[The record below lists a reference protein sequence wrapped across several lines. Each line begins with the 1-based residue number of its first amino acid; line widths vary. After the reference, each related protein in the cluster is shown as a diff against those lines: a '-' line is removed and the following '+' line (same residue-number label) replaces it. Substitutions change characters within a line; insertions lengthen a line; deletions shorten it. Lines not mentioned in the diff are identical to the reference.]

1 MIFKKNK
8 NKHTTMDENTKNI
21 DPQDVETNEETTSA
35 QNGENVETPQTEEKI
50 ENNKK
55 TEDKKHHKTDSEKI
69 QELGE
74 KLNELNDKYLRTY
87 SEYENYRKRTTKEK
101 ADLLINGAADT
112 IKAILPVIDDLE
124 RALQSMTDEASR
136 EGVQLIYNK
145 LMNILQQKGLKEI
158 EAKGEKFSEELHE
171 AVTKFPAAE
180 ESQKGTVI
188 DVVEKGYYLNDKVL
202 RFPKV
207 VVAI

>member
-8 NKHTTMDENTKNI
+8 NKHTAMDENTKNT
-21 DPQDVETNEETTSA
+21 DPQDVEINEENTSE
-35 QNGENVETPQTEEKI
+35 QPDENVETPQPEANNENEEKK
-50 ENNKK
+50 N
-55 TEDKKHHKTDSEKI
+55 KKHHKTDKETI

-101 ADLLINGAADT
+101 ADLLINGASDT

-158 EAKGEKFSEELHE
+158 EAKGAAFDVNIHE
-171 AVTKFPAAE
+171 AVTQFPAAE

-202 RFPKV
+202 RFSKV

>member
-55 TEDKKHHKTDSEKI
+55 TEYKKHHKTDSEKI

>member
-8 NKHTTMDENTKNI
+8 NKHTAMDENTKNI
-21 DPQDVETNEETTSA
+21 DPQDVEMNEENTSA
-35 QNGENVETPQTEEKI
+35 QPDENVETPQPEENNENEEKK
-50 ENNKK
+50 N
-55 TEDKKHHKTDSEKI
+55 KKHHKSDNETI

-101 ADLLINGAADT
+101 ADLLINGASDT

-158 EAKGEKFSEELHE
+158 EAKGAAFDVNIHE
-171 AVTKFPAAE
+171 AVTQFPAAE

-202 RFPKV
+202 RFSKV

>member
-1 MIFKKNK
+1 
-8 NKHTTMDENTKNI
+8 MDENTKNT
-21 DPQDVETNEETTSA
+21 DPQDVEINEENTSA
-35 QNGENVETPQTEEKI
+35 QHDENVETPQPEANNENEEKK
-50 ENNKK
+50 N
-55 TEDKKHHKTDSEKI
+55 KKHHKTDKETI

-101 ADLLINGAADT
+101 ADLLINGASDT

-158 EAKGEKFSEELHE
+158 EAKGAAFDVNIHE
-171 AVTKFPAAE
+171 AVTQFPAAE

-202 RFPKV
+202 RFSKV

>member
-8 NKHTTMDENTKNI
+8 NKHTAMDENTKNI
-21 DPQDVETNEETTSA
+21 DPQDVEINEENTSA
-35 QNGENVETPQTEEKI
+35 QPDENVETPQPEANDENEEKK
-50 ENNKK
+50 N
-55 TEDKKHHKTDSEKI
+55 KKHHKSDKETI

-101 ADLLINGAADT
+101 ADLLINGASDT

-158 EAKGEKFSEELHE
+158 EAKGAAFDVNIHE
-171 AVTKFPAAE
+171 AVTQFPAAE

-202 RFPKV
+202 RFSKV

>member
-8 NKHTTMDENTKNI
+8 NKHTAMDENTKNT
-21 DPQDVETNEETTSA
+21 DPQDVEINEENTSA
-35 QNGENVETPQTEEKI
+35 QPDENVETPQPEANNENEEKK
-50 ENNKK
+50 N
-55 TEDKKHHKTDSEKI
+55 KKHHKSDKETI

-101 ADLLINGAADT
+101 ADLLINGASDT
-112 IKAILPVIDDLE
+112 IKAILPVIDLE
-124 RALQSMTDEASR
+124 RALQSMTDESSR

-158 EAKGEKFSEELHE
+158 EAKGAAFDVNIHE
-171 AVTKFPAAE
+171 AVTQFPAAE

-202 RFPKV
+202 RFSKV

>member
-8 NKHTTMDENTKNI
+8 NKHTVMDENTKNI
-21 DPQDVETNEETTSA
+21 DPQDVEMNEENTSA
-35 QNGENVETPQTEEKI
+35 QPDENVETPQPEANNENEEKK
-50 ENNKK
+50 E
-55 TEDKKHHKTDSEKI
+55 KKHHKTDKETI

-101 ADLLINGAADT
+101 ADLLINGASDT

-158 EAKGEKFSEELHE
+158 EAKGADFDVNIHE
-171 AVTKFPAAE
+171 AVTQFPAAD
-180 ESQKGTVI
+180 ESQKGTVL

-202 RFPKV
+202 RFSKV

>member
-8 NKHTTMDENTKNI
+8 HNNSEMDESTKNTE
-21 DPQDVETNEETTSA
+21 PQDVDINDNTTPAEEQA
-35 QNGENVETPQTEEKI
+35 AEQPKPQEEK
-50 ENNKK
+50 EEKK
-55 TEDKKHHKTDSEKI
+55 DKKDKKHHKNDSETKI

-74 KLNELNDKYLRTY
+74 KLAELNDKYLRTY
-87 SEYENYRKRTTKEK
+87 SEFENYRKRTNKEK

-124 RALQSMTDEASR
+124 RALQSMSDEASR

-171 AVTKFPAAE
+171 AVTQFPAAE
-180 ESQKGTVI
+180 EDQKGTII

>member
-8 NKHTTMDENTKNI
+8 NTAMDENTKNI
-21 DPQDVETNEETTSA
+21 DPQDVETNDNNASQQSDKNAEATQSEA
-35 QNGENVETPQTEEKI
+35 HDDKK
-50 ENNKK
+50 NKK
-55 TEDKKHHKTDSEKI
+55 DTKHHKNDSETKI

-87 SEYENYRKRTTKEK
+87 SEFENYRKRTNKEK

-112 IKAILPVIDDLE
+112 IKAILPVVDDLE
-124 RALQSMTDEASR
+124 RALQSMSDETSR

-158 EAKGEKFSEELHE
+158 EAKGQKFSEETHE
-171 AVTKFPAAE
+171 AVTQFPAADE
-180 ESQKGTVI
+180 EQKGTVI

>member
-1 MIFKKNK
+1 
-8 NKHTTMDENTKNI
+8 MDENTKNI
-21 DPQDVETNEETTSA
+21 DPQDVEINEENTSA
-35 QNGENVETPQTEEKI
+35 QPDENVETPQSEANNENEEKK
-50 ENNKK
+50 N
-55 TEDKKHHKTDSEKI
+55 KKHHKTDKETI

-101 ADLLINGAADT
+101 ADLLINGASDT

>member
-1 MIFKKNK
+1 
-8 NKHTTMDENTKNI
+8 MDENTKNI
-21 DPQDVETNEETTSA
+21 DPQDVEINEENTSA
-35 QNGENVETPQTEEKI
+35 QPDENVETPQPEANNENEEKK
-50 ENNKK
+50 N
-55 TEDKKHHKTDSEKI
+55 KKHHKTDKETI

-101 ADLLINGAADT
+101 ADLLINGASDT

>member
-1 MIFKKNK
+1 
-8 NKHTTMDENTKNI
+8 MDENIKNTE
-21 DPQDVETNEETTSA
+21 PQDVEINDNTTPAEEQTA
-35 QNGENVETPQTEEKI
+35 EQPQPQEEK
-50 ENNKK
+50 EEKK
-55 TEDKKHHKTDSEKI
+55 DKKDKKHHKNDSETKI

-87 SEYENYRKRTTKEK
+87 SEFENYRKRTTNET

-124 RALQSMTDEASR
+124 RALQSMSDEASR

-158 EAKGEKFSEELHE
+158 EAKGQKFSEELHE
-171 AVTKFPAAE
+171 AVTQFPAAE
-180 ESQKGTVI
+180 EDQKGTII

>member
-8 NKHTTMDENTKNI
+8 NKHTAMDENTKNT
-21 DPQDVETNEETTSA
+21 DPQDVEINEENTSA
-35 QNGENVETPQTEEKI
+35 QPDENVETPQPEANNENEEKK
-50 ENNKK
+50 N
-55 TEDKKHHKTDSEKI
+55 KKHHKTDKETI

-101 ADLLINGAADT
+101 ADLLINGASDT

-158 EAKGEKFSEELHE
+158 EAKGAAFDVNIHE
-171 AVTKFPAAE
+171 AVTQFPAAE

-202 RFPKV
+202 RFSKV

>member
-8 NKHTTMDENTKNI
+8 NKHTAMDENTKNT
-21 DPQDVETNEETTSA
+21 DPQDVEINEENTST
-35 QNGENVETPQTEEKI
+35 QPDENVETPQPEANNENEERS
-50 ENNKK
+50 N
-55 TEDKKHHKTDSEKI
+55 KKHHKSDKETI
-69 QELGE
+69 QELGD
-74 KLNELNDKYLRTY
+74 KLNELNDKYMRVY

-101 ADLLINGAADT
+101 ADLLINGASDT

-158 EAKGEKFSEELHE
+158 EAKGAAFDVNIHE
-171 AVTKFPAAE
+171 AVTQFPAAE
-180 ESQKGTVI
+180 ESQKGTVL

-202 RFPKV
+202 RFAKV

>member
-1 MIFKKNK
+1 
-8 NKHTTMDENTKNI
+8 MDENTKNT
-21 DPQDVETNEETTSA
+21 DPQDVEINEENTSA
-35 QNGENVETPQTEEKI
+35 QPDDNVETPQPEANNENEEKK
-50 ENNKK
+50 N
-55 TEDKKHHKTDSEKI
+55 KKHHKTDKETI

-101 ADLLINGAADT
+101 ADLLINGASDT

-171 AVTKFPAAE
+171 AVTQFPAAE

>member
-8 NKHTTMDENTKNI
+8 NKHTAMDENTKNT
-21 DPQDVETNEETTSA
+21 DPQDVEMNEENTSA
-35 QNGENVETPQTEEKI
+35 QPDENVETPQPEANNENEEKK
-50 ENNKK
+50 N
-55 TEDKKHHKTDSEKI
+55 KKHHKSDKETI

-101 ADLLINGAADT
+101 ADLLINGASDT

-158 EAKGEKFSEELHE
+158 EAKGAAFDVNIHE
-171 AVTKFPAAE
+171 AVTQFPAAE

-202 RFPKV
+202 RFSKV

>member
-8 NKHTTMDENTKNI
+8 HNNSEMDESTKNTE
-21 DPQDVETNEETTSA
+21 PQDVEINDNTTPA
-35 QNGENVETPQTEEKI
+35 ENQAAEQPQPQEEK
-50 ENNKK
+50 EEKK
-55 TEDKKHHKTDSEKI
+55 DKKDKKHHKNDSETKI

-74 KLNELNDKYLRTY
+74 KLAELNDKYLRTY
-87 SEYENYRKRTTKEK
+87 SEFENYRKRTNKEK

-124 RALQSMTDEASR
+124 RALQSMSDEASR

-158 EAKGEKFSEELHE
+158 DAKGQKFSEELHE
-171 AVTKFPAAE
+171 AVTQFPAAE
-180 ESQKGTVI
+180 EGQKGTVI

>member
-55 TEDKKHHKTDSEKI
+55 TENKKHHKTDSEKI

>member
-8 NKHTTMDENTKNI
+8 NKHTAMDENTKNT
-21 DPQDVETNEETTSA
+21 DPQDVEMNEENTSA
-35 QNGENVETPQTEEKI
+35 QPDENVETPQPEANNENEEKK
-50 ENNKK
+50 N
-55 TEDKKHHKTDSEKI
+55 KKHHKTDKETI

-101 ADLLINGAADT
+101 ADLLINGASDT

-158 EAKGEKFSEELHE
+158 EAKGAAFDVNIHE
-171 AVTKFPAAE
+171 AVTQFPAAE

-202 RFPKV
+202 RFSKV

>member
-8 NKHTTMDENTKNI
+8 NKHTAMDENTKNT
-21 DPQDVETNEETTSA
+21 DPQDVEINEENTSA
-35 QNGENVETPQTEEKI
+35 QPDENVETPQPEANNENEEKK
-50 ENNKK
+50 N
-55 TEDKKHHKTDSEKI
+55 KKHHKTDKETI

-101 ADLLINGAADT
+101 ADLLINGASDT

>member
-8 NKHTTMDENTKNI
+8 HNNTEMDESTKNTE
-21 DPQDVETNEETTSA
+21 PQDVEINDNTTSA
-35 QNGENVETPQTEEKI
+35 EEKAA
-50 ENNKK
+50 EQPQPQAEKEEKK
-55 TEDKKHHKTDSEKI
+55 DKKDKKHHKNDSETKI

-74 KLNELNDKYLRTY
+74 KLAELNDKYLRTY
-87 SEYENYRKRTTKEK
+87 SEFENYRKRTNKEK
-101 ADLLINGAADT
+101 ADLLINGASDT

-124 RALQSMTDEASR
+124 RALQSMSDEASR

-158 EAKGEKFSEELHE
+158 EAKGQKFSEELHE
-171 AVTKFPAAE
+171 AVTQFPAAE
-180 ESQKGTVI
+180 EEQKGTII

>member
-8 NKHTTMDENTKNI
+8 NKHTAMDENTKNI
-21 DPQDVETNEETTSA
+21 DPQDVEINEENTSA
-35 QNGENVETPQTEEKI
+35 QPDENVETPQSEANNENEEKK
-50 ENNKK
+50 N
-55 TEDKKHHKTDSEKI
+55 KKHHKTDKETI

-101 ADLLINGAADT
+101 ADLLINGASDT

>member
-1 MIFKKNK
+1 
-8 NKHTTMDENTKNI
+8 MDENTKNT
-21 DPQDVETNEETTSA
+21 DPQDVEINEENTSA
-35 QNGENVETPQTEEKI
+35 QPDENVETPQPEANNENEEKK
-50 ENNKK
+50 N
-55 TEDKKHHKTDSEKI
+55 KKHHKTDKETI

-74 KLNELNDKYLRTY
+74 KYLRTY

-101 ADLLINGAADT
+101 ADLLINGASDT

-158 EAKGEKFSEELHE
+158 EAKGAAFDVNIHE
-171 AVTKFPAAE
+171 AVTQFPAAE

-202 RFPKV
+202 RFSKV